1 MGIDYRY
8 MKDVPIYASEAK
20 NLARNARISIVKMT
34 HHAKASHV
42 GSALSVVDILSTLYS
57 SYTKLNSEELDNR
70 DYLILSKGHSA
81 AALYA
86 VLAEKNFFPKS
97 WLDEYCSN
105 GAPLGGHVT
114 SANVPGVSLSTGSLG
129 HGLPYGMGIAL
140 GLKMESRVNRVY
152 VVMSDGECDEGTT
165 WESALISNHFALNN
179 LCVIIDRNRIQSLG
193 LTENT
198 IMLEPLKSK
207 WESFG
212 WEVRVVDG
220 HSYLELLSALEPS
233 NKPLVILADTI
244 KGFGVSFMEN
254 SVLWHYKSP
263 NIEELEAAI
272 QEILSKELS

>member
-1 MGIDYRY
+1 
-8 MKDVPIYASEAK
+8 MKDVPTFASQAAII
-20 NLARNARISIVKMT
+20 ARNARISIVRMT
-34 HHAKASHV
+34 HRANASHV

-57 SYTKLNSEELDNR
+57 SCTNLNSEELDNR

-86 VLAEKNFFPKS
+86 VLAETNFFPKS

-105 GAPLGGHVT
+105 GASLGGHVT

-140 GLKMESRVNRVY
+140 GLKMEGKSSRVY
-152 VVMSDGECDEGTT
+152 VVISDGECDEGTT
-165 WESALISNHFALNN
+165 WESALISNHFVLNN

-193 LTENT
+193 LTEDT
-198 IMLEPLKSK
+198 ITLEPLKSK

-212 WEVRVVDG
+212 WQVRAVDG
-220 HSYLELLSALEPS
+220 HSYVELLSALEPS
-233 NKPLVILADTI
+233 DKPLVILADTI

-263 NIEELEAAI
+263 NMEELEAAI
-272 QEILSKELS
+272 QEIVSGRPL